1 MLKNNPENGTMSI
14 RGVVGQDFTAEQFI
28 AALDEQN
35 GQDVEILLDSE
46 GGLVTEG
53 LAIYNAIATYNGDVT
68 IRIDTLCASIAT
80 VIACAASRVEMNSTA
95 RYMIHKCWVV
105 AIGNSDELRSLAV
118 MADMLDGDMAD
129 IYEGRSDLTKAEIM
143 DAMTAETW
151 YSPDEALAAG
161 FVDEVIQVTSK
172 SGPQA
177 SACRPKAPVALF
189 EANAKI
195 ALLGL

>member
-28 AALDEQN
+28 AALEEQD
-35 GQDVEILLDSE
+35 GRDVEILLDSE

-118 MADMLDGDMAD
+118 MADMLDADMAD

-151 YSPDEALAAG
+151 YSPEEALAAG

-177 SACRPKAPVALF
+177 SVCRPKAPVALF
-189 EANAKI
+189 EAQAKI